1 MGKLI
6 RKATGLTVGMAT
18 LLAGLLLPMTASAES
33 ASPIDASPIIHYS
46 FDNALTSK
54 TIANEGSAANSDAT
68 LSGDAT
74 VANGQINLTGS
85 QTISVPTTAIAGKGD
100 VTVSIWL
107 KNNYGNGNTAA
118 AYIGAAKTGNYPA
131 NGYWLLNP
139 ANPSGYAKSVMT
151 NATAADPNNS
161 PWGTE
166 VGPGS
171 TNAAT
176 TGTKA
181 TSDLALYTTVIS
193 GTNSTMSFYLNGKQV
208 GDVTYTIPA
217 GGLTNY
223 GDLVAYIGK
232 SSYADPNSKLDVD
245 DYAVYDTAISAADV
259 TKLYDAQVLDKAE
272 AAVKAAVPASATEDF
287 ALPTSAAGV
296 SIAWKS
302 DNAAIAVDNATGKA
316 TVTRP
321 AATAADAEVI
331 LTATFGNNAKTAD
344 YTVLV
349 PKQLSDAEQA
359 KADLDVVTI
368 EDSDD
373 IRSNFSVPTK
383 GNNGSTISWEVTGGK
398 DIATLGEGVND
409 KSRTVTVKRPA
420 AGSDAV
426 TVTLKA
432 IAKYGTA
439 TETKTF
445 TVTIQPM
452 PAAEEKDEAYVW
464 AFFTGEGVGGEKI
477 SLAASKGNDAL
488 DWNTLNNGTPLF
500 TSEFGEKGLRDPFI
514 MKSKDGDKFYML
526 ATDLKIDGR
535 APLNGLNGFAGA
547 QANGSKYIEIW
558 KSDDLVNWSKQSHVK
573 VSSDYAGN
581 TWAPEAYYD
590 EEIGKYVVYWASNL
604 YDNTDEN
611 SRKQLTY
618 NRMVYV
624 TTDDFVNFSDPTVW
638 IDVDRRGGAG
648 SGSIDV
654 TVQKVGDTYYRI
666 YKDENTMSLRQE
678 KSTDLTAA
686 IGGAGVKNYADAL
699 KGSAWSE
706 VATNIGKGQANGYGK
721 TFTSG
726 EGPSLFKANDG
737 DVNGYQYYLFADQ
750 PSYHQGP
757 NHYVPM
763 ATEDIASGQ
772 WTVIGNKMPEV
783 NFPTNSDGGKP
794 RHGTVLPVTRAQY
807 QKVLEAYAPAVAVKS
822 VDALSAETTVG
833 VAPTLPETAHL
844 THADGSVSDVAV
856 EWDAIDAASYAKTG
870 TFTVKGVAQDDSRMP
885 VEATVTVTGTDISG
899 AVVTA
904 EPNEFTADGA
914 AKEPAVTVTLDGAT
928 LKEGA
933 DYTVAYTNNIEPG
946 TATVTV
952 TGAGK
957 YSGTASATFTI
968 KAGEPGSTLDKS
980 KLQALVDK
988 VKGYNKADYQS
999 GWDAFAAALA
1009 DAKQVLQSSTDQ
1021 QEVDKALSRLQ
1032 SAADKL
1038 VKKSGDS
1045 GKTDGKDDGT
1055 QKPAA
1060 KPGSAL
1066 SNTGASVFGVGITA
1080 VILLAAAG
1088 AAYAFRKRRA

>member
-1 MGKLI
+1 M
-6 RKATGLTVGMAT
+6 
-18 LLAGLLLPMTASAES
+18 
-33 ASPIDASPIIHYS
+33 
-46 FDNALTSK
+46 
-54 TIANEGSAANSDAT
+54 
-68 LSGDAT
+68 
-74 VANGQINLTGS
+74 
-85 QTISVPTTAIAGKGD
+85 
-100 VTVSIWL
+100 
-107 KNNYGNGNTAA
+107 
-118 AYIGAAKTGNYPA
+118 
-131 NGYWLLNP
+131 
-139 ANPSGYAKSVMT
+139 
-151 NATAADPNNS
+151 
-161 PWGTE
+161 
-166 VGPGS
+166 
-171 TNAAT
+171 
-176 TGTKA
+176 
-181 TSDLALYTTVIS
+181 
-193 GTNSTMSFYLNGKQV
+193 
-208 GDVTYTIPA
+208 
-217 GGLTNY
+217 
-223 GDLVAYIGK
+223 
-232 SSYADPNSKLDVD
+232 
-245 DYAVYDTAISAADV
+245 
-259 TKLYDAQVLDKAE
+259 
-272 AAVKAAVPASATEDF
+272 
-287 ALPTSAAGV
+287 
-296 SIAWKS
+296 
-302 DNAAIAVDNATGKA
+302 
-316 TVTRP
+316 
-321 AATAADAEVI
+321 
-331 LTATFGNNAKTAD
+331 
-344 YTVLV
+344 
-349 PKQLSDAEQA
+349 
-359 KADLDVVTI
+359 
-368 EDSDD
+368 
-373 IRSNFSVPTK
+373 
-383 GNNGSTISWEVTGGK
+383 
-398 DIATLGEGVND
+398 
-409 KSRTVTVKRPA
+409 
-420 AGSDAV
+420 
-426 TVTLKA
+426 
-432 IAKYGTA
+432 
-439 TETKTF
+439 
-445 TVTIQPM
+445 
-452 PAAEEKDEAYVW
+452 
-464 AFFTGEGVGGEKI
+464 
-477 SLAASKGNDAL
+477 
-488 DWNTLNNGTPLF
+488 
-500 TSEFGEKGLRDPFI
+500 
-514 MKSKDGDKFYML
+514 
-526 ATDLKIDGR
+526 
-535 APLNGLNGFAGA
+535 
-547 QANGSKYIEIW
+547 
-558 KSDDLVNWSKQSHVK
+558 
-573 VSSDYAGN
+573 
-581 TWAPEAYYD
+581 
-590 EEIGKYVVYWASNL
+590 
-604 YDNTDEN
+604 
-611 SRKQLTY
+611 
-618 NRMVYV
+618 
-624 TTDDFVNFSDPTVW
+624 
-638 IDVDRRGGAG
+638 
-648 SGSIDV
+648 
-654 TVQKVGDTYYRI
+654 
-666 YKDENTMSLRQE
+666 
-678 KSTDLTAA
+678 
-686 IGGAGVKNYADAL
+686 
-699 KGSAWSE
+699 
-706 VATNIGKGQANGYGK
+706 
-721 TFTSG
+721 
-726 EGPSLFKANDG
+726 
-737 DVNGYQYYLFADQ
+737 NGYQYYLFADQ

-999 GWDAFAAALA
+999 GWDAFAAVLA

>member
-1 MGKLI
+1 
-6 RKATGLTVGMAT
+6 
-18 LLAGLLLPMTASAES
+18 
-33 ASPIDASPIIHYS
+33 
-46 FDNALTSK
+46 
-54 TIANEGSAANSDAT
+54 
-68 LSGDAT
+68 
-74 VANGQINLTGS
+74 
-85 QTISVPTTAIAGKGD
+85 
-100 VTVSIWL
+100 
-107 KNNYGNGNTAA
+107 
-118 AYIGAAKTGNYPA
+118 
-131 NGYWLLNP
+131 
-139 ANPSGYAKSVMT
+139 
-151 NATAADPNNS
+151 
-161 PWGTE
+161 
-166 VGPGS
+166 
-171 TNAAT
+171 
-176 TGTKA
+176 
-181 TSDLALYTTVIS
+181 
-193 GTNSTMSFYLNGKQV
+193 
-208 GDVTYTIPA
+208 
-217 GGLTNY
+217 
-223 GDLVAYIGK
+223 
-232 SSYADPNSKLDVD
+232 
-245 DYAVYDTAISAADV
+245 
-259 TKLYDAQVLDKAE
+259 
-272 AAVKAAVPASATEDF
+272 
-287 ALPTSAAGV
+287 
-296 SIAWKS
+296 
-302 DNAAIAVDNATGKA
+302 
-316 TVTRP
+316 
-321 AATAADAEVI
+321 
-331 LTATFGNNAKTAD
+331 
-344 YTVLV
+344 
-349 PKQLSDAEQA
+349 
-359 KADLDVVTI
+359 
-368 EDSDD
+368 
-373 IRSNFSVPTK
+373 
-383 GNNGSTISWEVTGGK
+383 
-398 DIATLGEGVND
+398 
-409 KSRTVTVKRPA
+409 
-420 AGSDAV
+420 
-426 TVTLKA
+426 
-432 IAKYGTA
+432 
-439 TETKTF
+439 
-445 TVTIQPM
+445 
-452 PAAEEKDEAYVW
+452 
-464 AFFTGEGVGGEKI
+464 
-477 SLAASKGNDAL
+477 
-488 DWNTLNNGTPLF
+488 
-500 TSEFGEKGLRDPFI
+500 
-514 MKSKDGDKFYML
+514 
-526 ATDLKIDGR
+526 
-535 APLNGLNGFAGA
+535 
-547 QANGSKYIEIW
+547 
-558 KSDDLVNWSKQSHVK
+558 
-573 VSSDYAGN
+573 
-581 TWAPEAYYD
+581 
-590 EEIGKYVVYWASNL
+590 
-604 YDNTDEN
+604 
-611 SRKQLTY
+611 
-618 NRMVYV
+618 MVYV

-772 WTVIGNKMPEV
+772 WTVIGNKMPEA

-1045 GKTDGKDDGT
+1045 GKTDGKDDGA
-1055 QKPAA
+1055 QKPAS
-1060 KPGSAL
+1060 KPSDKISDTGSAVL
-1066 SNTGASVFGVGITA
+1066 GVSLTA
-1080 VILLAAAG
+1080 AALLVAAAG
-1088 AAYAFRKRRA
+1088 AYALRKRQS